1 MNILQVGLGNF
12 GKRHLEA
19 WHRMGL
25 GGHLH
30 IAEMDPAKWDL
41 TKTFNVS
48 TDRLAK
54 SLEDFLDRADIV
66 DVVTPTDSHFAIC
79 QQAIERGKDVFVEK
93 PMTMTSREGRELA
106 GLAQRQ
112 GKLVQVGFYYR
123 FHPISIRLKQEI
135 AAGNLGKIRYVTGN
149 FMGFKRA
156 RTDVGVMHTD
166 GIHFLDLFNWLLGS
180 RPTEVYAVCR
190 DHFGRGLEDLAI
202 AMLSYPGG
210 VVGKVEAGYVQPGRW
225 KDKVVPGALTSK
237 EITVVGERW
246 TAEVDFETETLTLH
260 DAHHEL
266 RGGTWAAVV
275 GASRVEPVEPC
286 DPVQMVARELETFLT
301 SVKSRQPGAGA
312 GATDGV
318 QLAILMESIYESGR
332 TGKPV
337 AIPVP

>member
-30 IAEMDPAKWDL
+30 IAEMDLAKWDL

-135 AAGNLGKIRYVTGN
+135 AAGVYD
-149 FMGFKRA
+149 
-156 RTDVGVMHTD
+156 TDEKLE
-166 GIHFLDLFNWLLGS
+166 IALDRLLS
-180 RPTEVYAVCR
+180 
-190 DHFGRGLEDLAI
+190 
-202 AMLSYPGG
+202 
-210 VVGKVEAGYVQPGRW
+210 
-225 KDKVVPGALTSK
+225 
-237 EITVVGERW
+237 EIG
-246 TAEVDFETETLTLH
+246 
-260 DAHHEL
+260 
-266 RGGTWAAVV
+266 
-275 GASRVEPVEPC
+275 
-286 DPVQMVARELETFLT
+286 
-301 SVKSRQPGAGA
+301 
-312 GATDGV
+312 
-318 QLAILMESIYESGR
+318 
-332 TGKPV
+332 
-337 AIPVP
+337 